1 MSTTVRIGA
10 DTHRLLRELC
20 GETGETAR
28 SLLKKALEAYRRQR
42 FLEEANRAYAALKKD
57 PKAWKQELAER
68 RLWEKT
74 LGDGLGSR

>member
-20 GETGETAR
+20 GKTGEPAR
-28 SLLKKALEAYRRQR
+28 SLLRKALEAYRRQR
-42 FLEEANRAYAALKKD
+42 FLEEANQAYAALKKD

-68 RLWEKT
+68 KACERT
-74 LGDGLGSR
+74 LGDGLGGR